1 MRMTHRQVQTQKGR
15 KKQEAARNTNKKVSQ
30 IEATVQQHVLQRWLS
45 RKEESGFWFRK
56 LLQGTIS
63 CYNQEGRHLDRL
75 SQQAHLVEVV
85 PPVVPRNL
93 TRGRPELVPG
103 HRQKA
108 HACMTAMRQS
118 VLF

>member
-1 MRMTHRQVQTQKGR
+1 MRMTHQQVQTQKGR

>member
-1 MRMTHRQVQTQKGR
+1 MRMTHQQVQTQKGR

-75 SQQAHLVEVV
+75 SH
-85 PPVVPRNL
+85 PRAKGQVANL
-93 TRGRPELVPG
+93 GIQ
-103 HRQKA
+103 RQVKLHGFA
-108 HACMTAMRQS
+108 IEAQHPDLGIFQ
-118 VLF
+118 